1 MFLDDTNN
9 CEQLC
14 PNCEDCIPQI
24 LLDKD
29 KNISLKCLCSFQEY
43 YTLSEFL
50 ELYQSLKEKKLIR
63 YDRQKLIEDIAIN
76 QEELKKNVEDAYTFI
91 DVYLHSIKNRYLKYL
106 NQAQITELED
116 AYEKASVKK
125 Q

>member
-1 MFLDDTNN
+1 MFL
-9 CEQLC
+9 
-14 PNCEDCIPQI
+14 
-24 LLDKD
+24 
-29 KNISLKCLCSFQEY
+29 SGY

-116 AYEKASVKK
+116 AYEKTSVK
-125 Q
+125 